1 MQSCKLWHY
10 LCWHRGKVVEDERR
24 AGVEM
29 REGENKEKGC
39 GKKEDKPTHT
49 HTHTRTHTHTLRPEV
64 NEKDYAWPYPVGP
77 VRFISNI
84 KGLSA
89 VSSPI
94 HQCPVWVSVWS
105 ESWME
110 AGSGELKDAGGA
122 VCVCVCVCVCMCVEE
137 GVYLKR
143 ERLPGHTGPWH
154 SPPSGIPGC
163 NGSTSPR

>member
-24 AGVEM
+24 AGMEM

-39 GKKEDKPTHT
+39 GKKEDKPTHTHTHT

-122 VCVCVCVCVCMCVEE
+122 VCVCVCVYVCRRG
-137 GVYLKR
+137 GVS
-143 ERLPGHTGPWH
+143 ETGTVARAHRPVAFSTVWH
-154 SPPSGIPGC
+154 
-163 NGSTSPR
+163 PRVQWEH